1 MKSLA
6 TIIFIF
12 FAIQSNAQYVEWED
26 LFRIFKAPESAKE
39 NATLD
44 LGFDV
49 EKSYTNSSTKQLCT
63 SYKRVMI
70 GNEGEWDE
78 FISYCKAGSV
88 VTYKS
93 ENSSQYQ
100 RLRKEIVSRMGYR
113 ESESA
118 GLADGGLKTTFVLGS
133 SKIQFYSTHDKAGKA
148 NNIIAILSLDV
159 ETAVAKSQPTLTK
172 PEEKV
177 VARNE
182 KTEEKNTNKDE
193 VEGGRIPKFYALF
206 IGINDY
212 QYANSELQSLNKPV
226 SDATSF
232 RDLLVSKYAFKA
244 DYSSLLA
251 NPTRTEIISALED
264 LAKKVTEKDNLL
276 IFYAGHGVW
285 DKRLNVGYWLP
296 ADSKP
301 TDKGNWIANSTVRDY
316 IAGIQSKHTLLI
328 TDACFGGSIFKTR
341 EVTTEI
347 NEYGVAKVYQLPSR
361 KAMTSGT
368 LTTVPDESKFM
379 KYLIKRLDENTSKY
393 LTTRQLFFSVET
405 AVLNNTSTVPQ
416 LGVIQETGDEGGDF
430 IFIKN

>member
-1 MKSLA
+1 MKNLTTAFFILLA
-6 TIIFIF
+6 MQ
-12 FAIQSNAQYVEWED
+12 ANAQYVEWED
-26 LFRIFKAPESAKE
+26 LFRIFKAPEAAKE

-44 LGFDV
+44 LGFDF
-49 EKSYTNSSTKQLCT
+49 EKSYTNTGTKQLCT

-78 FISYCKAGSV
+78 FISYCKGGSV
-88 VTYKS
+88 ITYKS

-100 RLRKEIVSRMGYR
+100 RLRKEIVSRMGFR

-118 GLADGGLKTTFVLGS
+118 GLADGGLKTTFVSGT
-133 SKIQFYSTHDKAGKA
+133 SKIQFYSTRDKVGKA
-148 NNIIAILSLDV
+148 NNIIAIISLDA
-159 ETAVAKSQPTLTK
+159 EPALAKTQPALTK
-172 PEEKV
+172 PEQQV
-177 VARNE
+177 AARNE
-182 KTEEKNTNKDE
+182 KSEEKNVNNEE
-193 VEGGRIPKFYALF
+193 VEGGRIPKYYALF
-206 IGINDY
+206 IGINNY
-212 QYANSELQSLNKPV
+212 QYAGAELQSLNKPV

-232 RDLLVSKYAFKA
+232 KDVLISRYAFKPEYA
-244 DYSSLLA
+244 SLLA
-251 NPTRTEIISALED
+251 NPTRAEIIRALED

-301 TDKGNWIANSTVRDY
+301 GDKGNWIANSTVRDY
-316 IAGIQSKHTLLI
+316 IAGIQSRHTLLI

-347 NEYGVAKVYQLPSR
+347 NEYGVAKIYQLPSR

-379 KYLIKRLDENTSKY
+379 KYLIKRLEENTSKY